1 MLEKSGS
8 LWTMAEGSR
17 NREFLEAHAVD
28 VLISVVR
35 AVRSDVSDTEDAVR
49 RTCSERGWEV
59 RY

>member
-1 MLEKSGS
+1 MFEKSGS

-17 NREFLEAHAVD
+17 NRGFLEAHARD

-35 AVRSDVSDTEDAVR
+35 AVRSDVRDTEDAVQ
-49 RTCSERGWEV
+49 RTCSERRWEV